1 MEKDSGRKKT
11 NAKITWNLAGN
22 HTVIPKDA
30 SPSHMPMQPD
40 DRKMNLLREDG
51 VPLQS
56 MEDVLEAKKFV
67 EENQK

>member
-11 NAKITWNLAGN
+11 NAKTTWNLAGN

>member
-1 MEKDSGRKKT
+1 MEKNSGRKKT
-11 NAKITWNLAGN
+11 NAKTTWNLAGN
-22 HTVIPKDA
+22 HTVIPEGA
-30 SPSHMPMQPD
+30 SPSHMSMQPD

>member
-30 SPSHMPMQPD
+30 SPSHMPVQPD
-40 DRKMNLLREDG
+40 DRKATFLREDG
-51 VPLQS
+51 VPL
-56 MEDVLEAKKFV
+56 
-67 EENQK
+67 